1 MARYCEAAYSHAVG
15 RRLIAFVASSA
26 SSDTL
31 DRLFD
36 AGGYD
41 VMLIDSMDDAYTQ
54 IKGAMPQLVIV
65 CMQPDEETIG
75 CQVLSMLGTD
85 RETARIPVLTHFVEA
100 DRQTIAG
107 PSAEAARFERRTL
120 SLSMN

>member
-1 MARYCEAAYSHAVG
+1 MARYSGAAYSHAAG

-26 SSDTL
+26 SSETL

-36 AGGYD
+36 AGGCD
-41 VMLIDSMDDAYTQ
+41 VMLIDSMNDAYAQ
-54 IKGAMPQLVIV
+54 IKGVMPQLVIV

-75 CQVLSMLGTD
+75 CQVLSMLGSD
-85 RETARIPVLTHFVEA
+85 RDTADIPVLAHFVES
-100 DRQTIAG
+100 DRPTMAG
-107 PSAEAARFERRTL
+107 ASREVARFERRTV